1 MTRVALL
8 GITLAACMAALP
20 IQQVFAQPSPEAII
34 TLDFEGYSDGFG
46 LTAALDNATR
56 RAEFAAAQAGY
67 SACTLKGY
75 TYQPPN
81 PINMLYRAWATVT
94 CSRDTTPPTPPPPVP
109 PPTLYPPVRNGTN
122 HTVSWSVPSGTH
134 VVLEQAVSGR
144 GWKER
149 YKGSATSWTQSAA
162 AVGNY
167 EYRARVIGG
176 SGSQYSAVV
185 VIIVSDPP
193 PTPTL
198 PIASI
203 QVGPNHTVTWT
214 ASAGADTYQLD
225 RAGEDGVW
233 STVYLGP
240 VTQWTAVDTQA
251 GTYRYR
257 VIACANAACSAPSAD
272 SVFQVVADIT
282 PVLSFIINQ

>member
-1 MTRVALL
+1 MNKT
-8 GITLAACMAALP
+8 TLSSLVLSVCMAVLLIGQAH
-20 IQQVFAQPSPEAII
+20 AQPAPTAII
-34 TLDFEGYSDGFG
+34 TLDFEGYSDGFS
-46 LTAALDNATR
+46 LTTTLDNAIR

-81 PINMLYRAWATVT
+81 PINSLYRAWATMT

-109 PPTLYPPVRNGTN
+109 PPTLYPPVRSGAD

-134 VVLEQAVSGR
+134 IVLEQAVSGR

-149 YKGSATSWTQSAA
+149 YKGSATSWTQKDA

-185 VIIVSDPP
+185 VIIVSNPP

-198 PIASI
+198 PASI

-225 RAGEDGVW
+225 RVGEDGVW
-233 STVYLGP
+233 GTVYLGP
-240 VTQWTAVDTQA
+240 VTQWTAVGTQA

-257 VIACANAACSAPSAD
+257 VTACTNAACSAPSAD

>member
-1 MTRVALL
+1 MNKT
-8 GITLAACMAALP
+8 TLSSLVLSVCMAVLP
-20 IQQVFAQPSPEAII
+20 IGQAHAQPSPTAII
-34 TLDFEGYSDGFG
+34 TFDFEGYSDGFSAPSAVEG
-46 LTAALDNATR
+46 ATR
-56 RAEFAAAQAGY
+56 RAEFNAQQAGY
-67 SACTLKGY
+67 SACVLKGY

-81 PINMLYRAWATVT
+81 AINSLYRAWATVT
-94 CSRDTTPPTPPPPVP
+94 CTKDTTPPPPPPPLP
-109 PPTLYPPVRNGTN
+109 PPTIYPPVRNGTD
-122 HTVSWSVPSGTH
+122 HTVSWSSKSPSRY
-134 VVLEQAVSGR
+134 VLEQAVSGR
-144 GWKER
+144 GWKVR
-149 YKGSATSWTQSAA
+149 YKGSATSWTQTAA

-167 EYRARVIGG
+167 EYRVRDIGG
-176 SGSQYSAVV
+176 SGSPYSSVV

-198 PIASI
+198 PASI

-225 RAGEDGVW
+225 RVGEDGVW
-233 STVYLGP
+233 GTVYLGP
-240 VTQWTAVDTQA
+240 VTQWTAVGTQA

-257 VIACANAACSAPSAD
+257 VTACTNAACSAPSAD

>member
-1 MTRVALL
+1 M
-8 GITLAACMAALP
+8 LAASMAALP
-20 IQQVFAQPSPEAII
+20 IQQAFAQPSPEVII
-34 TLDFEGYSDGFG
+34 TLDFEGYSDGFS
-46 LTAALDNATR
+46 LAAALDTATR
-56 RAEFAAAQAGY
+56 RAELAAAQAGY
-67 SACTLKGY
+67 SACILKGY

-81 PINMLYRAWATVT
+81 AINSLYRAWATVT

-109 PPTLYPPVRNGTN
+109 PPTLYPPVRNGTD

-149 YKGSATSWTQSAA
+149 YKGSATSWTQRAA

-176 SGSQYSAVV
+176 SGSPYSAVV

-198 PIASI
+198 PITSI
-203 QVGPNHTVTWT
+203 QVGPNHAVTWN

-240 VTQWTAVDTQA
+240 VTQWTAVDTKP

-257 VIACANAACSAPSAD
+257 VTACTNTACSAPSAD

-282 PVLSFIINQ
+282 PVITFIINQ